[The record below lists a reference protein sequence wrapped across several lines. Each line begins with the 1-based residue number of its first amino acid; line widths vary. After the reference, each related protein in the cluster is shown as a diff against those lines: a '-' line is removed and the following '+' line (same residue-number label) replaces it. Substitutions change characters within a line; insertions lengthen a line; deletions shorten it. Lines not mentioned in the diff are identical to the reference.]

1 MKIKMNYTKTASP
14 DGVQIESYE
23 KDKIY
28 TVGVNITPR
37 TADVFI
43 KNRRAIIYIE
53 PVKPE
58 VIEEVETLVEKKKRL
73 AAEKKAAKLTE
84 KENQAFTDAAENKGL

>member
-28 TVGVNITPR
+28 TVGVNITQR

-43 KNRRAIIYIE
+43 KNKRAIIYIE
-53 PVKPE
+53 PVKPKQ
-58 VIEEVETLVEKKKRL
+58 VD
-73 AAEKKAAKLTE
+73 ATE
-84 KENQAFTDAAENKGL
+84 KETKAYFKPSKNKRN